1 MVNKN
6 NNIFKGFKKHPF
18 LFIFGVLLM
27 LFLTSLFL
35 ILTPIGWI
43 ILGSVHYTFTEGSA
57 FQKIIFLLL
66 FLFYICGTLILIN
79 SVSDN

>member
-1 MVNKN
+1 MNNKRI
-6 NNIFKGFKKHPF
+6 IFKGFKKHPL
-18 LFIFGVLLM
+18 LFIFGILVI

-35 ILTPIGWI
+35 TLTPIGWI

-66 FLFYICGTLILIN
+66 FLFYICGTLMLIN